1 MLTVVC
7 RYYIQ
12 VEELQKHPCS
22 HPAAVGHHDA
32 SNRLGTGYPDA
43 SNRLGT
49 GYPDASNRLGTG
61 YPDASNRLGTR
72 YPDTSNSLAM
82 SHSFSHPPEPFAVQP
97 RADHSQ
103 TPAEAAGQGIG
114 TRSSAGLKRKR
125 SVRLVLLQF
134 WYFTFVCACCK
145 GI

>member
-1 MLTVVC
+1 MQSAFIPMLTVVC

-12 VEELQKHPCS
+12 VEEVQKHPCS
-22 HPAAVGHHDA
+22 HPAPAAVGHH
-32 SNRLGTGYPDA
+32 DA

-82 SHSFSHPPEPFAVQP
+82 SRSFSHPPEPFAVQP

-114 TRSSAGLKRKR
+114 TRGSAGLKRKR

-134 WYFTFVCACCK
+134 WYFTFVCVCCK

>member
-22 HPAAVGHHDA
+22 HPAQAAVGHHDA
-32 SNRLGTGYPDA
+32 SNRLGTGNPDA

-49 GYPDASNRLGTG
+49 GYPNASNRLGTG
-61 YPDASNRLGTR
+61 YPDESNRLGTG

-82 SHSFSHPPEPFAVQP
+82 SRGFSHSPEPFAAQP
-97 RADHSQ
+97 RAEHSQ
-103 TPAEAAGQGIG
+103 TPVGAAGQGVG
-114 TRSSAGLKRKR
+114 TRGSAGLKRKR
-125 SVRLVLLQF
+125 SVRLAIATVLVL
-134 WYFTFVCACCK
+134 YFHLHVL
-145 GI
+145 

>member
-22 HPAAVGHHDA
+22 HPAPAAVRHHDSSNRSGTRYPDA
-32 SNRLGTGYPDA
+32 SNRSGTRYPDA

-49 GYPDASNRLGTG
+49 GYPDESNRLGTG
-61 YPDASNRLGTR
+61 

-82 SHSFSHPPEPFAVQP
+82 SGSFSHPPEPFAAQP
-97 RADHSQ
+97 RAEHSL
-103 TPAEAAGQGIG
+103 TPAGVAGQGVG
-114 TRSSAGLKRKR
+114 TRGSTGLKRKR
-125 SVRLVLLQF
+125 SVRLAIATVLVL
-134 WYFTFVCACCK
+134 YFHLHVL
-145 GI
+145 